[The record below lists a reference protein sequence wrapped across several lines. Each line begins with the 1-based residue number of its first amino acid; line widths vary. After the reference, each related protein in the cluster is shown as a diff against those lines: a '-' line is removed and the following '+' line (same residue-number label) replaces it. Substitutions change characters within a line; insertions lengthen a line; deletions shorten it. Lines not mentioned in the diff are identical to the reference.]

1 MRRFVITAEQLRKA
15 ARGETQSIELICQ
28 QLWEPLYGFIYYRV
42 QNREEAEDITQETFV
57 RTLIYCRRHNTQ
69 PENITAFMKMVA
81 LNIIRDSWR
90 QKQRQGKLIDLEDI
104 KPLETVAADEQ
115 KAIAERMQVENAL
128 NRLKP
133 EHKAVLDLR
142 IMKGYSVAETAQ
154 MLGKSEAAVR
164 VLQYRALQVLA
175 QMLDEND

>member
-1 MRRFVITAEQLRKA
+1 MSAIVGTP
-15 ARGETQSIELICQ
+15 
-28 QLWEPLYGFIYYRV
+28 LWFIYYRV

-142 IMKGYSVAETAQ
+142 IMKATAWRRQ
-154 MLGKSEAAVR
+154 HKCWEKAKQQCASCSTGHCRCWRKCWMRTTKPGGMKRWMTQRIFFPNILT
-164 VLQYRALQVLA
+164 L
-175 QMLDEND
+175 